1 MEERGSKGWKCMD
14 GEGEGEMEDEGG
26 EWRRM
31 ERKAGGGLK
40 GLRAGGGGQEVIS
53 LTQDLLMSQVTSD
66 PDSSGRAQQPWSS
79 RWRYSQVNSNSCRE
93 PHGLKGLQLGKPGR
107 DTPTSAREL
116 HPDTHLGTA
125 P

>member
-1 MEERGSKGWKCMD
+1 MDAEGERG
-14 GEGEGEMEDEGG
+14 MEDEGR

-31 ERKAGGGLK
+31 ERKAGGGGGLK

-53 LTQDLLMSQVTSD
+53 PTPDLLTSQVTSD

-79 RWRYSQVNSNSCRE
+79 RWRYSQVNSNTCRE

-107 DTPTSAREL
+107 DTPTPAQEL